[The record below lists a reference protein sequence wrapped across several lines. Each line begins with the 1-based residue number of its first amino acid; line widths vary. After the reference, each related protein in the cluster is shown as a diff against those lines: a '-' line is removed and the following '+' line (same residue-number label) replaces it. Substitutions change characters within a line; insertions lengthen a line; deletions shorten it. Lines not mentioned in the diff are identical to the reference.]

1 MASDFPYLYPYS
13 RAEAVRCGETQKH
26 EDSFRENVKCAR
38 DIEKALRE
46 HGHDD
51 SPALDEGC
59 AQSILEAYGFKRVW
73 FVLSNSLSEM
83 ALPREISE
91 DVRQWARRPYVPSD
105 GKRNRHFTV
114 NASSPLLEAF
124 IRQTREAYQAL
135 GLFGP
140 EHCAGNPFKL
150 DYEGKVLVLSP
161 DALRESCWSPHDQ
174 LWLAT
179 GGAGCSPSKLGT
191 TIFAVCLS
199 DGEKT
204 RLARGDFA
212 GVLDEQYLPDWAAE
226 KLAEIQNSQQQQP
239 EASSG
244 GMEMT

>member
-1 MASDFPYLYPYS
+1 MASDFPALYPYS

-26 EDSFRENVKCAR
+26 EDSFRENVKCAW

-73 FVLSNSLSEM
+73 FVLSNSLGEM

-91 DVRQWARRPYVPSD
+91 DVRQWARRAYVPPD
-105 GKRNRHFTV
+105 GKRNRHFAV
-114 NASSPLLEAF
+114 DASAPLLEAL

-140 EHCAGNPFKL
+140 EHCAGDPFKL
-150 DYEGKVLVLSP
+150 DYGGKVLVLSP
-161 DALRESCWSPHDQ
+161 DALRESHWRPKDQ
-174 LWLAT
+174 LWLGQ
-179 GGAGCSPSKLGT
+179 GGFGYSPDSRGQ
-191 TIFAVCLS
+191 AVYSVCLG

-204 RLARGDFA
+204 RWNRDDFI
-212 GVLDEQYLPDWAAE
+212 GVLDEQYLPGWAAE
-226 KLAEIQNSQQQQP
+226 KLAELQAKEQP
-239 EASSG
+239 EPSSG
-244 GMEMT
+244 GMEMM

>member
-1 MASDFPYLYPYS
+1 MASDFPALYPYS

-26 EDSFRENVKCAR
+26 EDSFRENVKCAW

-73 FVLSNSLSEM
+73 FVLSNSLGEM

-91 DVRQWARRPYVPSD
+91 DVRQWARRAYVPPD
-105 GKRNRHFTV
+105 GKRNRHFAV
-114 NASSPLLEAF
+114 DASAPLLEAL

-140 EHCAGNPFKL
+140 EHCAGDPFKL
-150 DYEGKVLVLSP
+150 DYGGKVLVLSP
-161 DALRESCWSPHDQ
+161 DALRESHWRPKDQ
-174 LWLAT
+174 LWLGQ
-179 GGAGCSPSKLGT
+179 GGFGYSPDSRGQ
-191 TIFAVCLS
+191 AVYSVCLG
-199 DGEKT
+199 DGEET
-204 RLARGDFA
+204 RWNRVDFI
-212 GVLDEQYLPDWAAE
+212 GVLDEQYLPGWAAE
-226 KLAEIQNSQQQQP
+226 KLAKLQAKEQP
-239 EASSG
+239 EPSSG
-244 GMEMT
+244 GMEMM